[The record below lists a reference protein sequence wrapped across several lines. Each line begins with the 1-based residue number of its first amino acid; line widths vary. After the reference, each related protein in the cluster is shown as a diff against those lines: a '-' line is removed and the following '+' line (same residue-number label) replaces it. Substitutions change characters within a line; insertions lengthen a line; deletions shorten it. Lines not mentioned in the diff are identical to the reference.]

1 MSNAA
6 RDIVRIPH
14 GRRVAAIVF
23 AVGWCVAAGGT
34 LVLLAWMGLWVL
46 VGIAGIV
53 VVAVE
58 VLAVRAARVR
68 LEFAAEG
75 LVVANLVRTH
85 RIRRADVGQ
94 VEVGAWSSPFGELA
108 TLFIHAGT
116 AEPVRVEAVAVGE
129 GHDAELDQWLDRVDD
144 WHFRRHR

>member
-1 MSNAA
+1 MPTSE
-6 RDIVRIPH
+6 RDVVRIAH

-23 AVGWCVAAGGT
+23 AAGWCFAAGGT
-34 LVLLAWMGLWVL
+34 LVLLAWMNLWVL

-58 VLAVRAARVR
+58 VVAVRAASIR
-68 LEFAAEG
+68 LELAPEG

-94 VEVGAWSSPFGELA
+94 VEVGPWSSPFGEMA
-108 TLFIHAGT
+108 TLFIHAG
-116 AEPVRVEAVAVGE
+116 ADESVRVEAVAVTE
-129 GHDAELDQWLDRVDD
+129 GHDAELDHWLDRLDD
-144 WHFRRHR
+144 WHFRRRR